1 VRKILIIISI
11 LYSGITVAQPVSE
24 APFKYFGF
32 QAGVV
37 ISNMNFNLGSTA
49 PDTTIKSVWKP
60 GFTFGFILQI
70 PLVEKL
76 SLQPEYSFTR
86 RYGNDQS
93 LGTDFRLDYFS
104 MPLLLKYG
112 ISDRI
117 DLIAGPQF
125 DLLLNA
131 QSTNKGESTDIT
143 HIVEE
148 RCIGIVGGLEV
159 HIASAFFIS
168 GRYFQSFNNIGIWQ
182 RSADVKEFKYQL
194 VSLTAGIR
202 F

>member
-1 VRKILIIISI
+1 VKKIFIIISI
-11 LYSGITVAQPVSE
+11 FYAGSALAQPVSE
-24 APFKYFGF
+24 SQFKYFGF
-32 QAGVV
+32 QAGVI

-49 PDTTIKSVWKP
+49 PDTTVKSVWKP

-70 PLVEKL
+70 PIIKKF
-76 SLQPEYSFTR
+76 SLQPEYSYTR
-86 RYGNDQS
+86 RYGTYQS
-93 LGTDFRLDYFS
+93 IGTDFRLDYFS
-104 MPLLLKYG
+104 MPLLLKYL
-112 ISDRI
+112 ISDRF

-148 RCIGIVGGLEV
+148 RCIGIVVGLEV
-159 HIASAFFIS
+159 NIASAFFIS
-168 GRYFQSFNNIGIWQ
+168 GRYFQSLNNIGIWQ
-182 RSADVKEFKYQL
+182 RSGDVKEFKYQL
-194 VSLTAGIR
+194 VSLTGGIK

>member
-1 VRKILIIISI
+1 MRKLLFLIFIVSAG
-11 LYSGITVAQPVSE
+11 LASAQPVTE
-24 APFKYFGF
+24 TPFKYFGF
-32 QAGVV
+32 QAGVI

-86 RYGNDQS
+86 RYGTDQS
-93 LGTDFRLDYFS
+93 IGTDFRLDYFS

-112 ISDRI
+112 ISDRF

-125 DLLLNA
+125 DLLINA
-131 QSTNKGESTDIT
+131 QSTSKGESTDIT

-148 RCIGIVGGLEV
+148 RCIGVVGGLEV
-159 HIASAFFIS
+159 HITSEFFIS
-168 GRYFQSFNNIGIWQ
+168 GRYFQSFNNIGVWQ
-182 RSADVKEFKYQL
+182 RSGDVKEFKYQL
-194 VSLTAGIR
+194 LSLTAGIR

>member
-1 VRKILIIISI
+1 MRKLLFLIFIISAG
-11 LYSGITVAQPVSE
+11 LASAQPVTE

-32 QAGVV
+32 QAGV
-37 ISNMNFNLGSTA
+37 ILSNMNFNLGSTA
-49 PDTTIKSVWKP
+49 PDTTIKSIWKP

-70 PLVEKL
+70 PLIEKL

-86 RYGNDQS
+86 RYGADQS
-93 LGTDFRLDYFS
+93 IATDFRLDYFS
-104 MPLLLKYG
+104 MPLLLKYL
-112 ISDRI
+112 ISNRF

-125 DLLLNA
+125 ELLINA
-131 QSTNKGESTDIT
+131 QSTNKGENSDIT
-143 HIVEE
+143 HVVEE
-148 RCIGIVGGLEV
+148 RCIGVVGGLEV
-159 HIASAFFIS
+159 DLANSFFIS

-182 RSADVKEFKYQL
+182 RSGDVKEFKYQL